1 MAAFKIN
8 FYPVFA
14 ERLRQGRV
22 FCSYEQNAQNYFY
35 FQKLIIP
42 KMVAIITFKD
52 VNAIKKNR
60 GIRKCGKSG
69 GA

>member
-52 VNAIKKNR
+52 VNAIKKT
-60 GIRKCGKSG
+60 G
-69 GA
+69 G